1 MQTILTK
8 KRWIVLLATV
18 LAQCCCNFP
27 NVWGVFQPY
36 VANVYGYSA
45 DAATLVMP
53 LCVAAFGVFSI
64 FGGRVQDTHSP
75 RTAALIGT
83 VMISASFFIG
93 SVLPAGNPLLFYF
106 GFSMFFGGGCG
117 FVNGG
122 LFPCLMKWYADKK
135 GFAGGVMSAV
145 AAAFSILLTY
155 LCDTLLGG
163 FGPRKTLAGIG
174 VVCMVVL
181 FVTSLC
187 YVNPTDAYIQE
198 KSALAPGGK
207 KEKNSEAASIDFTT
221 AEMLR
226 TKQYYLL
233 ILCMVFA
240 MPAVMLINP
249 ALVSIGME
257 RGLSKAMS
265 LNALAIA
272 SGAAAAGR
280 FLVPWISDHA
290 GRKRTLLIMWGA
302 TALASFWFMKAGG
315 FGIVAAFAVVAFVNN
330 GGFTIIGP
338 LTNDLFGFRYSG
350 TNMGFVNI
358 ANSAGA
364 LIGPL
369 LLTFFTP
376 LLGADARSWIAIVGA
391 VLAFVCVLVL
401 STNMAAVR
409 RKMDEKPLPAIEN

>member
-1 MQTILTK
+1 
-8 KRWIVLLATV
+8 
-18 LAQCCCNFP
+18 
-27 NVWGVFQPY
+27 
-36 VANVYGYSA
+36 
-45 DAATLVMP
+45 
-53 LCVAAFGVFSI
+53 
-64 FGGRVQDTHSP
+64 
-75 RTAALIGT
+75 
-83 VMISASFFIG
+83 
-93 SVLPAGNPLLFYF
+93 
-106 GFSMFFGGGCG
+106 
-117 FVNGG
+117 
-122 LFPCLMKWYADKK
+122 
-135 GFAGGVMSAV
+135 
-145 AAAFSILLTY
+145 
-155 LCDTLLGG
+155 
-163 FGPRKTLAGIG
+163 
-174 VVCMVVL
+174 
-181 FVTSLC
+181 
-187 YVNPTDAYIQE
+187 
-198 KSALAPGGK
+198 
-207 KEKNSEAASIDFTT
+207 
-221 AEMLR
+221 MLR